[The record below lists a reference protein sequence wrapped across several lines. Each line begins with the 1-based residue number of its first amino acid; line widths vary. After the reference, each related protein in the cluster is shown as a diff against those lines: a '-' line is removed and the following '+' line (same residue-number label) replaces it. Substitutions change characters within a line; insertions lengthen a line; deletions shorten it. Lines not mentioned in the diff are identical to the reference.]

1 MRCSTRAFVA
11 CLLAVCGSTCACAQ
25 SAKAVLTFEGPA
37 YVDMPV
43 WVHVKLADTPDLS
56 LVQANM
62 RYPFSGAPWDFR
74 GHDFEVM
81 RNGESLPEVAA
92 AQRPGGRNGL
102 GSAAPPTSP
111 RGRLPL
117 HLHYRFD
124 QPGKYLVRYE
134 YRGVGPR
141 AERSDEV
148 IAASEWTELE
158 VLPLGEA
165 ERQSWLAE
173 QQDGPPEDVGMLVGD
188 YLPSLLAKPDEE
200 VLETLL
206 GYVYHPEDLVAWFA
220 VYSLYYYPEDTWR
233 RELPAL
239 LRERGPTEFLAYFLS
254 WSKTALQPVGEEIV
268 EEVIPYLMSESPA
281 KVGGALQTLVFLRGY
296 QWPPEED
303 TGARMQAAVWGAVDH
318 ITALDGQEALRPLCL
333 FLGGE
338 KSDRAREVLWR
349 LSEHPSVREQA
360 LICLT
365 WIGDARDLAR
375 LGETMLGSG
384 RGIGSL
390 PYHLRRAY
398 GEGAA
403 AYLLRGLGESAN
415 ERVPL
420 ACARELALAGHA
432 EGFEFFREAVEQDR
446 KYKHSVTGF
455 LHDHFGMRTD
465 GSDKATLEFIETRL
479 REMRASAGP

>member
-1 MRCSTRAFVA
+1 MRCSTRALLG
-11 CLLAVCGSTCACAQ
+11 CLLAVCGSACACAQ
-25 SAKAVLTFEGPA
+25 SPKAVLTFEGPA

-43 WVHVKLADTPDLS
+43 WVHVKLADTADLS

-62 RYPFSGAPWDFR
+62 RYPFSSVPWEFR

-81 RNGESLPEVAA
+81 RNGESLPKVAA
-92 AQRPGGRNGL
+92 AEDRRTMNGF

-111 RGRLPL
+111 KARFPL

-124 QPGKYLVRYE
+124 RPGRYLVRYE
-134 YRGVGPR
+134 YRGFGPDT
-141 AERSDEV
+141 ERSGKV

-158 VLPLGEA
+158 VLPLGEGQR
-165 ERQSWLAE
+165 ERWLAE

-200 VLETLL
+200 VLEILL
-206 GYVYHPEDLVAWFA
+206 SYAYHPEELVERFA
-220 VYSLYYYPEDTWR
+220 VHGLYYYPEDTWR
-233 RELPAL
+233 RELPAV
-239 LRERGPTEFLAYFLS
+239 LRERGPTEFLAYFIS
-254 WSKTALQPVGEEIV
+254 WSKAALEPVGEEIV
-268 EEVIPYLMSESPA
+268 EAVIPYLMSESPA
-281 KVGGALQTLVFLRGY
+281 EVGGALQTLVFLRGY

-318 ITALDGQEALRPLCL
+318 ITALDGQEALHPLCL

-338 KSDRAREVLWR
+338 KSDRARELLWR
-349 LSEHPSVREQA
+349 LSDHPSVREQA

-384 RGIGSL
+384 PGIGSL

-398 GEGAA
+398 GEGAV
-403 AYLLRGLGESAN
+403 AYLLRGLGESAD

-432 EGFEFFREAVEQDR
+432 EGFEFFREAVAQDR

-465 GSDKATLEFIETRL
+465 GSDKATLEFIEAKL